1 MLAARLAIAVLLLS
15 SLLAVV
21 SPQ

>member
-1 MLAARLAIAVLLLS
+1 LAARLAIAVLLLS